1 MKLGIFGKGRL
12 GTAIATEVS
21 RAASAA
27 MAMGVPA
34 PFELAWEE
42 DIDPCAREGAEVAID
57 SSVASAVRGHVEW
70 AVACGTDLV
79 ISVTGWEMADIAD
92 LVRGRIGVL
101 VAPNLS
107 PGAALVRRMA
117 KLMGAYASA
126 VSESD
131 IAICEWHHRLKAD
144 APSGTAK
151 SFADAVISG
160 GGRYSGWSMG
170 AYEKSRINVTSI
182 RSGYD
187 AGRHEII
194 LDSPLETITV
204 THQARDRAVFASGA
218 LKAAAWLRGRKG
230 VFTMDDFAAAMLDAS
245 LADRR

>member
-12 GTAIATEVS
+12 GTAIAAEVGK
-21 RAASAA
+21 AASAA
-27 MAMGVPA
+27 IAMGAPA

-42 DIDPCAREGAEVAID
+42 DIEPCAREGAEVAID
-57 SSVASAVRGHVEW
+57 SSVAQAVRGHVEW
-70 AVACGTDLV
+70 AASTGVDLV
-79 ISVTGWEMADIAD
+79 IAATGWEIAD
-92 LVRGRIGVL
+92 LAGIVRGRIGVL

-107 PGAALVRRMA
+107 PGAALVRRIA
-117 KLMGAYASA
+117 KLMGAYASS

-131 IAICEWHHRLKAD
+131 IAICEWHHRMKAD

-151 SFADAVISG
+151 SFAEAVISG
-160 GGRYSGWSMG
+160 GGRYAGWNMG
-170 AYEKSRINVTSI
+170 AYEKSRVNVSSI
-182 RSGYD
+182 RTGYD

-230 VFTMDDFAAAMLDAS
+230 VFTMDDFAQAMLDAS
-245 LADRR
+245 TAGAR